1 MSAYYNEEVERMLKD
16 KEYDQVEE
24 LSHGLDQLHDG
35 KQPALQGEEVKELIK
50 LATAVKQSYQQ
61 EELPRGLIG
70 EMADTLSA
78 ELGAQRIKRRRNWLY
93 GGFIGTV
100 AAVFIAAFVQ
110 FLLPQTPNSNSAQTT
125 DDSIEKQQIAAT
137 TDQAANLDIA
147 ESSRES
153 TPQLVK
159 PDHQEESSNSNST
172 DKKAADSLPMVIAE
186 IIQGTESP
194 AKEEK
199 SNQVAAL
206 QQDAP
211 KEIDMQRRIFMDEK
225 IVDFPKAEDQN
236 QSKIAT
242 MMVIPNLEA
251 QSIKIDNARRVVQQV
266 YNMGS
271 NDEIIIT
278 QKMPDESQLKSKMKM
293 KQDAAQDT
301 VQSAAMEPLMKKAG
315 ESMNSITVKVDK
327 YDITIEGKKSAEE
340 LQKIADSLTVKEIK
354 P

>member
-1 MSAYYNEEVERMLKD
+1 MLKD

-61 EELPRGLIG
+61 DELPRGLIG

-78 ELGAQRIKRRRNWLY
+78 ELGAQKIKRRKNWLY
-93 GGFIGTV
+93 NGFIGIV
-100 AAVFIAAFVQ
+100 AAVFIAGFLQ
-110 FLLPQTPNSNSAQTT
+110 FLLPQTPNSNIAQTT

-172 DKKAADSLPMVIAE
+172 DKKVADSLPMVIAE

-194 AKEEK
+194 AKEDK

-225 IVDFPKAEDQN
+225 TLKAEDQN
-236 QSKIAT
+236 HSKIAT

-251 QSIKIDNARRVVQQV
+251 QSIRIDNARRVVQQV